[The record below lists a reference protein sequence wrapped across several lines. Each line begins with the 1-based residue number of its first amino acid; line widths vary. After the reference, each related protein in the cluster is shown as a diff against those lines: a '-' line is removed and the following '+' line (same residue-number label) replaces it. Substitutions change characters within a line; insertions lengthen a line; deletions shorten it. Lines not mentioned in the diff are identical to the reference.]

1 MTTKKRGWGF
11 LTQVT
16 FASPGAQKNWTCHP
30 PYCTWFL
37 QGGVLQWCLSVHNLA
52 MDVYLLVY
60 IMTRFVYMSK
70 APVVSIFLRCWFMC
84 QRLLWFIINAVGL
97 YAKDSCDLYWCGM
110 GLSQEPLSD
119 LLRLGNLVMFLFHG
133 IQFPTDHSSDLV
145 LV

>member
-37 QGGVLQWCLSVHNLA
+37 QGGVLQWCLCRFIILPW
-52 MDVYLLVY
+52 MCTGLFILWRGLFICQRLLW
-60 IMTRFVYMSK
+60 
-70 APVVSIFLRCWFMC
+70 SIFLRCWFMC

-97 YAKDSCDLYWCGM
+97 YAKDSCDLYWFGM